1 MAPTFEE
8 NSFGHWVK
16 IFITFGISRCAVPL
30 FFMFA
35 AFLQAK
41 KNDSYL
47 VLLKKRA
54 KSLLLPYVLWMSLLA
69 FFYGGL
75 KLIVARIAPQ
85 FLGQPKNTCLTWTVL
100 DWVHKVFGYNPKP
113 DGSGFD
119 LPEFAV
125 QFWFVRDLLIL
136 VVVSPVIKALIKKF
150 PAGFFALAFAIFII
164 PVRVYFVEI
173 EAFFFYIAGLYWGM
187 YDVPLFHKIDRIH
200 WKEILPLFV
209 VSVIFAFTLGGGEHA
224 TSHNFMVIFSCVIVI
239 KFSAVIVRKEK
250 LYSLCSYLAGF
261 SFFLFAIHAPLVNG
275 YTSKLWIWFFP
286 MKNTFWS
293 LCQYFVPTFITIA
306 SGTGIGIALKKI
318 CPPLFRSLN
327 GGR

>member
-1 MAPTFEE
+1 M
-8 NSFGHWVK
+8 
-16 IFITFGISRCAVPL
+16 
-30 FFMFA
+30 
-35 AFLQAK
+35 
-41 KNDSYL
+41 
-47 VLLKKRA
+47 
-54 KSLLLPYVLWMSLLA
+54 
-69 FFYGGL
+69 
-75 KLIVARIAPQ
+75 
-85 FLGQPKNTCLTWTVL
+85 
-100 DWVHKVFGYNPKP
+100 
-113 DGSGFD
+113 
-119 LPEFAV
+119 
-125 QFWFVRDLLIL
+125 
-136 VVVSPVIKALIKKF
+136 
-150 PAGFFALAFAIFII
+150 
-164 PVRVYFVEI
+164 YFVEI

-200 WKEILPLFV
+200 WKEIVSLFV
-209 VSVIFAFTLGGGEHA
+209 VSVIFAFTRGGGEHT

-239 KFSAVIVRKEK
+239 KLSAVIVRKEK

-318 CPPLFRSLN
+318 CPPLFRALN